1 MRVQN
6 VRELSQEGAFRLI
19 KGSFQPSALTRISSL
34 LDFDLA
40 PGFVYANCSLGCSE
54 VRETQCL
61 SLGDHMLP
69 QLKPIRHQQVST
81 FLKQQALKKS
91 K

>member
-1 MRVQN
+1 MGVQN
-6 VRELSQEGAFRLI
+6 VRELSQGGTFRLI
-19 KGSFQPSALTRISSL
+19 KGSFQLSALTRISSL

-40 PGFVYANCSLGCSE
+40 PRFVCGNCSLGCSQ

-61 SLGDHMLP
+61 SLGDHMLL

-81 FLKQQALKKS
+81 FLKQQV
-91 K
+91 